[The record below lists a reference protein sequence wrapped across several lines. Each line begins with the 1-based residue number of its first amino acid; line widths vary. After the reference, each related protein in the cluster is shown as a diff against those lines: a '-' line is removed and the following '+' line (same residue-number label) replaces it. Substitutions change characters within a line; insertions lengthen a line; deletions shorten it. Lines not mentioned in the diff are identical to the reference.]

1 MRAPSP
7 PGLLA
12 RLAPV
17 FLVACTGGPDRGT
30 QLQDALAEAPPHSEA
45 RLWLDGDHIVAAAA
59 PIGAELLP
67 PLVRTA
73 LQATAPDG
81 ELAFVGREWGP
92 RGAGFRIEKAYA
104 QPMHRRSVL
113 LAPDGTVLERA
124 HTLPVAEVPPDVLAT
139 GARHGSRVDE
149 AWIVSGPAREEH
161 WTLVMRDRFGTAH
174 VLQVGLDGKQL
185 RLGRRV
191 AARVDS

>member
-1 MRAPSP
+1 MRAPCL

-12 RLAPV
+12 RLVPV
-17 FLVACTGGPDRGT
+17 FLAACAGGPDRGQ
-30 QLQDALAEAPPHSEA
+30 QLADALLEAPPHSET
-45 RLWLDGDHIVAAAA
+45 RLWLDGDRIVGAAA
-59 PIGAELLP
+59 PIGADLLP

-92 RGAGFRIEKAYA
+92 RGDGYRIEKAYA
-104 QPMHRRSVL
+104 EPLHRRSVL
-113 LAPDGTVLERA
+113 IAADGTVLERA
-124 HTLPVAEVPPDVLAT
+124 HTLPVADVPPDVLAT

-149 AWIVSGPAREEH
+149 AWIVSGPMREEH

-174 VLQVGLDGKQL
+174 VLQVGLDGTQL